1 METEKSEIEK
11 AQKTEKPPKVK
22 KPKPSRTIDT
32 MLRTTM
38 SSHVHM
44 TMLADRKAALMVSI
58 NSIIIS
64 IMVSFLVNQFGTY
77 PKLLLPTL
85 LMAAVSLLT
94 ITFALLSTKPNTR
107 RKKVADALAEPAKTD
122 LLFFGD
128 YLSLSPDEYRQQ
140 MKQLIRDD
148 EKLYESM
155 VDNIYIQG
163 KVIGRKFRLLK
174 IAYNIFMFGF
184 PVVVLF
190 YIAAIYLS

>member
-1 METEKSEIEK
+1 METDKPLIEK
-11 AQKTEKPPKVK
+11 VEKTEKAPKVK

-38 SSHVHM
+38 SNHMHM

-64 IMVSFLVNQFGTY
+64 IMVSFLVNQFDTY

-107 RKKVADALAEPAKTD
+107 HKNVVDSLAEPARTD

-128 YLSLSPDEYRQQ
+128 YLSLDLDEYRQQ
-140 MKQLIRDD
+140 MKQLIRND

-163 KVIGRKFRLLK
+163 QVIGRKFRLLK

-190 YIAAIYLS
+190 YIAAIYFS